1 VSNSETQAQAW
12 QAAYV
17 STILEADP
25 VEVSARIVE
34 AQLAIERRLLEGSPP
49 NALEHQGIKAARNA
63 LAALKDGR
71 NPRNGAIEAM
81 MKAPIHQPHHS
92 PGPVL
97 GRQP

>member
-1 VSNSETQAQAW
+1 VSNSETQAW

-17 STILEADP
+17 SAILEADP
-25 VEVSARIVE
+25 EKVSARIVE

-49 NALEHQGIKAARNA
+49 NALEHQGIKAGWNA
-63 LAALKDGR
+63 LAALKNGR

-81 MKAPIHQPHHS
+81 IKAPIHQPHHS